1 MSLLSYITGSVLVE
15 CEGGYPERFLNAA
28 ANAKLPLWDIRVVGA
43 SLWCHAPAGA
53 YRLLRPAARAA
64 GVRMRVRGRYGL
76 PFAMRRRHF
85 RLGVPVGLL
94 LFALLLGGLSS
105 RVWVVTVT
113 GNHTV
118 SESEIRAVLHPL
130 GVYEG
135 ADFNRVSLPDVQLTA
150 LQQLPQLSWLTV
162 NQSGSIATVE
172 VREHTAVDPLEET
185 TPANLVAACDGVILR
200 INTTTGQAMVKAGD
214 AVSRGTLLISGVME
228 SNVGPQLKR
237 AAGSV
242 LARTSH
248 TLTVTVPLKD
258 TVTRVERTLTRPT
271 LSLFGWNIPLYAGGA
286 LEGNPETTTE
296 HRPVCAGGVRLPLG
310 LTVVRHTYF
319 STQPITRP
327 PEEALALAEER
338 LAKQEQT
345 LRDTLTVE
353 TRTPHTQITADAVT
367 LTVVYTGTQE
377 LAISTPIV

>member
-15 CEGGYPERFLNAA
+15 CEGGYPEKFINAA
-28 ANAKLPLWDIRVVGA
+28 ANANLPLWDVRVVGA
-43 SLWCHAPAGA
+43 SLWCRAPAVA
-53 YRLLRPAARAA
+53 YRLLRPAARAS
-64 GVRMRVRGRYGL
+64 GVRMRVRKRYGL
-76 PFAMRRRHF
+76 PFAMRRHHF
-85 RLGVPVGLL
+85 RAGVPVGLL
-94 LFALLLGGLSS
+94 LFALCLSALSS

-118 SESEIRAVLHPL
+118 SENEIRAALTPL
-130 GVYEG
+130 GVHEG

-172 VREHTAVDPLEET
+172 VREHTPVEPLEET
-185 TPANLVAACDGVILR
+185 TPANLVAVCDGIVLHV
-200 INTTTGQAMVKAGD
+200 NTTAGQAVVKAGD

-228 SNVGPQLKR
+228 SKVGPQLKR

-242 LARTSH
+242 VARTSH

-258 TVTRVERTLTRPT
+258 TVRYAERTLTRPT
-271 LSLFGWNIPLYAGGA
+271 LSLFGWNIPLYASTA
-286 LEGNPETTTE
+286 LEGTPTTTTE
-296 HRPVCAGGVRLPLG
+296 HLPVCAGGVRLPLG
-310 LTVVRHTYF
+310 LTLVHHTYF
-319 STQPITRP
+319 ADQPLTRTP
-327 PEEALALAEER
+327 QEALALAEER

-353 TRTPHTQITADAVT
+353 TRKPHTQITADAVT

-377 LAISTPIV
+377 LATPVPIV